1 MNRGCHPWLRPTHLL
16 AEAEKHAKPV
26 GYGADATACPALF
39 RQLNKESIHIN
50 DLESGEP
57 FHTDVLEEFA

>member
-1 MNRGCHPWLRPTHLL
+1 M
-16 AEAEKHAKPV
+16 
-26 GYGADATACPALF
+26 GYGADATACPALL
-39 RQLNKESIHIN
+39 RQLNKESIHIS